1 MVSIFSVNS
10 IRSNVYNILTHYI
23 NVSYV
28 STSKSSSETTF
39 LVVELDE
46 KTFFGNLMFPSYTT
60 WKISDLSK

>member
-46 KTFFGNLMFPSYTT
+46 KTFF
-60 WKISDLSK
+60 WKPDVP